1 MAVQNVAE
9 ASSLRTSEG
18 DTHDSAQAATAPG
31 FRHFLGTPNASQRFR
46 AFGIDPL
53 SSPAVLPQLR
63 GLMYRLSRRMD
74 ASIHW
79 PHQDR
84 PAENWENPFIP
95 SGYTYLLQFVA
106 HDLVHSAI
114 PLSVAGGLGGGTANA
129 RRTPLRL
136 ETLFGSGP
144 VGSPHIYALDAPND
158 DRRTKL
164 RLGRMRWKENE
175 PKTGCPFRDIAR
187 TRAENVTGIDRSIA
201 GVRVALTEAL
211 VADPRNDDHA
221 VMSQLTALFALLH
234 NGLVDVIRRQEDEA
248 APSGRF
254 GAAYKRFL
262 CARDALT
269 AIYHNILRKDLMR
282 RVIHPAVYAAYDRPV
297 PDFID
302 GPPSAEGLAIGDW
315 EIPFEFSHG
324 AFRFGHAMVR
334 PEYQINDLSLHD
346 LNITLEKTSANDPA
360 NMPLD
365 ETWMVQWSRFFEI
378 NGSTP
383 NLSRRIGPHLSDGLG
398 NDQIFPAFDQ
408 TERVGLLYR
417 DLLGAGLAGMWSV
430 DGLIAEI
437 GNRRPHVIGMFAPAC
452 RPRLPRRINFASGW
466 LPSRRMAHWTPRTS
480 KRFRTI
486 RRYPSSSCLRR
497 CTNRRRQVCILGCS
511 ARSSYRKSFSE
522 RSRAIRVQ
530 PGAARLPNNWTS
542 FPVNFTG
549 RMYFRTF
556 PISQAWLNWWNS
568 PPRLQVCGRPCPHFC
583 ERNSSVSRNPEE

>member
-1 MAVQNVAE
+1 MQ
-9 ASSLRTSEG
+9 
-18 DTHDSAQAATAPG
+18 
-31 FRHFLGTPNASQRFR
+31 
-46 AFGIDPL
+46 
-53 SSPAVLPQLR
+53 
-63 GLMYRLSRRMD
+63 RLSRRMD
-74 ASIHW
+74 ARIHW
-79 PHQDR
+79 PHHGR
-84 PAENWENPFIP
+84 SAENWENPFIP

-114 PLSVAGGLGGGTANA
+114 PLSVAGGRGGGTANA

-234 NGLVDVIRRQEDEA
+234 NGLIDIIRRREDNNG
-248 APSGRF
+248 PNGQF

-262 CARDALT
+262 CAREALT
-269 AIYHNILRKDLMR
+269 AIYHNIIRNDLMR
-282 RVIHPAVYAAYDRPV
+282 RVIHPTVYAAYDRPA

-302 GPPSAEGLAIGDW
+302 RTTSAEGLAVRDW

-346 LNITLEKTSANDPA
+346 LNVTLEKTSANDPA

-365 ETWMVQWSRFFEI
+365 ETWMVQWSRFFDI

-398 NDQIFPAFDQ
+398 NDRIFPAFDQ

-417 DLLGAGLAGMWSV
+417 DLLGAGLAGLWSV
-430 DGLIAEI
+430 DALITEI
-437 GNRRPHVIGMFAPAC
+437 GNLRPHFVGMSRLLSDRDYRVDTLREWLAAEPAYRTLSASDIETLANDPPLPFFILFEAMHQSQEEGLHLGLLGSIIVSEVIFGALASDPRAADGSSLAGQLDAISREFYLMNVFQDIPEISSMAQLVEFTTEIADLRQATPAF
-452 RPRLPRRINFASGW
+452 L
-466 LPSRRMAHWTPRTS
+466 
-480 KRFRTI
+480 
-486 RRYPSSSCLRR
+486 
-497 CTNRRRQVCILGCS
+497 
-511 ARSSYRKSFSE
+511 
-522 RSRAIRVQ
+522 
-530 PGAARLPNNWTS
+530 
-542 FPVNFTG
+542 
-549 RMYFRTF
+549 
-556 PISQAWLNWWNS
+556 
-568 PPRLQVCGRPCPHFC
+568 
-583 ERNSSVSRNPEE
+583 

>member
-1 MAVQNVAE
+1 M
-9 ASSLRTSEG
+9 
-18 DTHDSAQAATAPG
+18 H
-31 FRHFLGTPNASQRFR
+31 
-46 AFGIDPL
+46 
-53 SSPAVLPQLR
+53 
-63 GLMYRLSRRMD
+63 RLSRRMD

-175 PKTGCPFRDIAR
+175 PETGCPFRDIAR

-248 APSGRF
+248 APNGRF

-282 RVIHPAVYAAYDRPV
+282 RVIHPAVYAAYDRPA
-297 PDFID
+297 P
-302 GPPSAEGLAIGDW
+302 GL
-315 EIPFEFSHG
+315 H
-324 AFRFGHAMVR
+324 
-334 PEYQINDLSLHD
+334 
-346 LNITLEKTSANDPA
+346 
-360 NMPLD
+360 
-365 ETWMVQWSRFFEI
+365 
-378 NGSTP
+378 
-383 NLSRRIGPHLSDGLG
+383 
-398 NDQIFPAFDQ
+398 
-408 TERVGLLYR
+408 
-417 DLLGAGLAGMWSV
+417 
-430 DGLIAEI
+430 
-437 GNRRPHVIGMFAPAC
+437 RRPPF
-452 RPRLPRRINFASGW
+452 
-466 LPSRRMAHWTPRTS
+466 SRAVLRSETGKFRS
-480 KRFRTI
+480 SFRT
-486 RRYPSSSCLRR
+486 
-497 CTNRRRQVCILGCS
+497 
-511 ARSSYRKSFSE
+511 ARSASVTPWCGPNI
-522 RSRAIRVQ
+522 RSTTCRSM
-530 PGAARLPNNWTS
+530 T
-542 FPVNFTG
+542 
-549 RMYFRTF
+549 
-556 PISQAWLNWWNS
+556 
-568 PPRLQVCGRPCPHFC
+568 
-583 ERNSSVSRNPEE
+583 

>member
-1 MAVQNVAE
+1 MGETLSMAVQNVAE
-9 ASSLRTSEG
+9 ASSLRTSES

-31 FRHFLGTPNASQRFR
+31 FRHFLGTPNPSQRFR

-74 ASIHW
+74 ARIHW

-84 PAENWENPFIP
+84 SAENWENPFIP

-302 GPPSAEGLAIGDW
+302 GPTSAEGLAIGDW

-430 DGLIAEI
+430 DALIAEI
-437 GNRRPHVIGMFAPAC
+437 GNRRPHFIGMSRLLADRGYRVNQLREWLAAEPAYGALAAADIETLSNDPPLPFFILFEAMHQSQTEGLHLGLLGSIIVSEVIFGALASD
-452 RPRLPRRINFASGW
+452 PRAAGGGSLAEQLDFI
-466 LPSRRMAHWTPRTS
+466 SREFYRANVLQDIPDISSMAQLVEFTTE
-480 KRFRTI
+480 I
-486 RRYPSSSCLRR
+486 AGLR
-497 CTNRRRQVCILGCS
+497 
-511 ARSSYRKSFSE
+511 
-522 RSRAIRVQ
+522 
-530 PGAARLPNNWTS
+530 
-542 FPVNFTG
+542 
-549 RMYFRTF
+549 
-556 PISQAWLNWWNS
+556 QAVPAFL
-568 PPRLQVCGRPCPHFC
+568 
-583 ERNSSVSRNPEE
+583 

>member
-1 MAVQNVAE
+1 MALQKVAD
-9 ASSLRTSEG
+9 ASSFRASEF
-18 DTHDSAQAATAPG
+18 DTRDSAQAATTPG
-31 FRHFLGTPNASQRFR
+31 FRHFLGTPAPSQRFR
-46 AFGIDPL
+46 AFGVDPL
-53 SSPAVLPQLR
+53 GSPSHHAKLR
-63 GLMYRLSRRMD
+63 GLMHRLSRRMD
-74 ASIHW
+74 AAIKW
-79 PHQDR
+79 PPHQVR
-84 PAENWENPFIP
+84 SAEYWENPFIP

-114 PLSVAGGLGGGTANA
+114 PLSVAGGLGGGTTNA

-136 ETLFGSGP
+136 ETLYGSGP

-175 PKTGCPFRDIAR
+175 PASGCPFRDIAR
-187 TRAENVTGIDRSIA
+187 TPAENVTGIDRSIA

-221 VMSQLTALFALLH
+221 VMSQLTALLALLH
-234 NGLVDVIRRQEDEA
+234 NGLVDIIRGREDNA
-248 APSGRF
+248 GPNGQF

-262 CARDALT
+262 CARSALT
-269 AIYHNILRKDLMR
+269 AIYHNIIRNDLMR
-282 RVIHPAVYAAYDRPV
+282 RVIHPAVYASYGGPTAHFIDRPA
-297 PDFID
+297 
-302 GPPSAEGLAIGDW
+302 SAEALAIGDW

-346 LNITLEKTSANDPA
+346 LNNTLEKSSVNDPA

-398 NDQIFPAFDQ
+398 NDQIFPAFDE

-430 DGLIAEI
+430 DALIAEI
-437 GNRRPHVIGMFAPAC
+437 GNRRPQFIGMSRLLTDRAYRVHQLREWLVSGQVYGALTDEDIETLSNDPPLPFFILFEAMQQTEGLQLGLLGSIIVSETIFGALASDPQSAGGGSLADQLNLISREFYLANVLQDIPEISNMAQLVEFTTEIADLRQAVPAF
-452 RPRLPRRINFASGW
+452 L
-466 LPSRRMAHWTPRTS
+466 
-480 KRFRTI
+480 
-486 RRYPSSSCLRR
+486 
-497 CTNRRRQVCILGCS
+497 
-511 ARSSYRKSFSE
+511 
-522 RSRAIRVQ
+522 
-530 PGAARLPNNWTS
+530 
-542 FPVNFTG
+542 
-549 RMYFRTF
+549 
-556 PISQAWLNWWNS
+556 
-568 PPRLQVCGRPCPHFC
+568 
-583 ERNSSVSRNPEE
+583 

>member
-1 MAVQNVAE
+1 M
-9 ASSLRTSEG
+9 
-18 DTHDSAQAATAPG
+18 H
-31 FRHFLGTPNASQRFR
+31 
-46 AFGIDPL
+46 
-53 SSPAVLPQLR
+53 
-63 GLMYRLSRRMD
+63 RLSRRMD
-74 ASIHW
+74 AAIRW
-79 PHQDR
+79 PSHADGS
-84 PAENWENPFIP
+84 AEYWENPRMP

-136 ETLFGSGP
+136 ETLFGNGP

-175 PKTGCPFRDIAR
+175 PATGCPFRDIAR
-187 TRAENVTGIDRSIA
+187 SAAENVTGIDRSIT

-234 NGLVDVIRRQEDEA
+234 NGLVDIIRRQEDSA
-248 APSGRF
+248 GPNARF

-262 CARDALT
+262 CAREALT

-282 RVIHPAVYAAYDRPV
+282 RVIHPAIYRVYEGPN

-302 GPPSAEGLAIGDW
+302 RSAPEGFAIGDW

-334 PEYQINDLSLHD
+334 HEYRINDLSLHD
-346 LNITLEKTSANDPA
+346 LNNTLEKSSANDPV

-378 NGSTP
+378 NGSRP
-383 NLSRRIGPHLSDGLG
+383 NFSRRIGPYLSDGLG
-398 NDQIFPAFDQ
+398 NDQIFPAFDE

-430 DGLIAEI
+430 DALIDEI
-437 GNRRPHVIGMFAPAC
+437 SNRRPQLIAMSRLLADRAYRVGMLREWLTAAPAYGALSADEIETLSND
-452 RPRLPRRINFASGW
+452 PPLPF
-466 LPSRRMAHWTPRTS
+466 
-480 KRFRTI
+480 F
-486 RRYPSSSCLRR
+486 
-497 CTNRRRQVCILGCS
+497 ILFE
-511 ARSSYRKSFSE
+511 AM
-522 RSRAIRVQ
+522 Q
-530 PGAARLPNNWTS
+530 Q
-542 FPVNFTG
+542 
-549 RMYFRTF
+549 
-556 PISQAWLNWWNS
+556 SQAEGMHLGPLGSIIVSEVIFGALACDPRSADGNS
-568 PPRLQVCGRPCPHFC
+568 LAERLASISREFYPANVLQEIPDI
-583 ERNSSVSRNPEE
+583 SSMAQLVEFTTEIAELQQAVPAFL

>member
-187 TRAENVTGIDRSIA
+187 TRAENVTGIDRSIT

-269 AIYHNILRKDLMR
+269 AIYHNVLRKDLMR

-302 GPPSAEGLAIGDW
+302 RRASAESLATGDW

-334 PEYQINDLSLHD
+334 HEYCINDLSIQD
-346 LNITLEKTSANDPA
+346 LYSTLEKTSANDPV

-378 NGSTP
+378 NENRP
-383 NLSRRIGPHLSDGLG
+383 NFSRRIGPYLSDALG
-398 NDQIFPAFDQ
+398 NDQIFPAFDETQ
-408 TERVGLLYR
+408 RVGLLYR
-417 DLLGAGLAGMWSV
+417 DLLGAGIAGMWSV
-430 DGLIAEI
+430 DALIAEI
-437 GNRRPHVIGMFAPAC
+437 ATRKPQFIAMSRLLADRAYRVSRLRDWLVAAPAYGALTAEDIETLSDDPPLPFFILFEAMQQSQAEGQ
-452 RPRLPRRINFASGW
+452 RLGPLGSIIVSEVIFGALAGDPR
-466 LPSRRMAHWTPRTS
+466 
-480 KRFRTI
+480 
-486 RRYPSSSCLRR
+486 SSS
-497 CTNRRRQVCILGCS
+497 
-511 ARSSYRKSFSE
+511 
-522 RSRAIRVQ
+522 
-530 PGAARLPNNWTS
+530 GAALATQLADLSREYYPA
-542 FPVNFTG
+542 NF
-549 RMYFRTF
+549 FQEI
-556 PISQAWLNWWNS
+556 PDISSMAQLVKFTTEIAELQQAVPAFL
-568 PPRLQVCGRPCPHFC
+568 
-583 ERNSSVSRNPEE
+583 

>member
-1 MAVQNVAE
+1 MVMQNVAE
-9 ASSLRTSEG
+9 STLRTSG
-18 DTHDSAQAATAPG
+18 IDTRDSAQATPSG
-31 FRHFLGTPNASQRFR
+31 FRHFLGTPRPLQRFR
-46 AFGIDPL
+46 AFGVDPL

-63 GLMYRLSRRMD
+63 GLMHRLSRRMD
-74 ASIHW
+74 ARIHW
-79 PHQDR
+79 PPHTDR
-84 PAENWENPFIP
+84 SAEYWENPLIP

-114 PLSVAGGLGGGTANA
+114 PLSVAGGLGGGTTNA

-164 RLGRMRWKENE
+164 RLGRMRWKEQE
-175 PKTGCPFRDIAR
+175 PASGCPFRDIAR
-187 TRAENVTGIDRSIA
+187 ARAENLTGIDRSIA
-201 GVRVALTEAL
+201 GVRTALTEPL

-234 NGLVDVIRRQEDEA
+234 NGLVDVIRRQEDDA

-262 CARDALT
+262 CARGALT

-282 RVIHPAVYAAYDRPV
+282 RVIHPAIYAAYDRPV

-302 GPPSAEGLAIGDW
+302 RRTSAEGIAIGDW
-315 EIPFEFSHG
+315 KIPFEFSHG

-346 LNITLEKTSANDPA
+346 LNVTLEKTSANDPA

-365 ETWMVQWSRFFEI
+365 ETWMVQWSRFFEV

-430 DGLIAEI
+430 DALIAEI
-437 GNRRPHVIGMFAPAC
+437 GGRKPHFIEMSRLLADRGYRVNQLREWLAAEPAYGALTAADIETLSND
-452 RPRLPRRINFASGW
+452 PPLPFFVLFEA
-466 LPSRRMAHWTPRTS
+466 MH
-480 KRFRTI
+480 
-486 RRYPSSSCLRR
+486 
-497 CTNRRRQVCILGCS
+497 Q
-511 ARSSYRKSFSE
+511 
-522 RSRAIRVQ
+522 
-530 PGAARLPNNWTS
+530 
-542 FPVNFTG
+542 
-549 RMYFRTF
+549 
-556 PISQAWLNWWNS
+556 SQAKGLHLGLLGS
-568 PPRLQVCGRPCPHFC
+568 IIVSEVIFGALASDPPAAVGASLAAQL
-583 ERNSSVSRNPEE
+583 SSISRKFYLANVFQNIPEISSMAQLVEFTTEIAGLRQAVPAFL

>member
-1 MAVQNVAE
+1 MAVQKVAD
-9 ASSLRTSEG
+9 ASSFRTSEL
-18 DTHDSAQAATAPG
+18 DTRAPISSATTPG
-31 FRHFLGTPNASQRFR
+31 FRHFFGTPAPSQRFR

-53 SSPAVLPQLR
+53 ESPSHHAKLR
-63 GLMYRLSRRMD
+63 GLMHRLSRRMD
-74 ASIHW
+74 AAIKW
-79 PHQDR
+79 PSHQVR
-84 PAENWENPFIP
+84 SLEYWENPCIP
-95 SGYTYLLQFVA
+95 SGYTYLLQFIA

-114 PLSVAGGLGGGTANA
+114 PLSVAGGLGRGTTNA

-136 ETLFGSGP
+136 ETLYGSGP

-164 RLGRMRWKENE
+164 RLGRMRWKE
-175 PKTGCPFRDIAR
+175 KQSATGCPFRDIAR
-187 TRAENVTGIDRSIA
+187 TPAENVTGIDRSIK

-234 NGLVDVIRRQEDEA
+234 NGLVDIIRRREGEA
-248 APSGRF
+248 GPNGQF

-262 CARDALT
+262 CARGALT
-269 AIYHNILRKDLMR
+269 AIYHNIIRNDLMR
-282 RVIHPAVYAAYDRPV
+282 RVIHPAIYASYCGPAAH
-297 PDFID
+297 FID
-302 GPPSAEGLAIGDW
+302 RLASGEGLAIGDW

-346 LNITLEKTSANDPA
+346 LNNTLEKSSVNDPA

-398 NDQIFPAFDQ
+398 NDQIFPAFDE

-430 DGLIAEI
+430 DALIAEI
-437 GNRRPHVIGMFAPAC
+437 GGRRPQFIATSRLLADRAYRVNQLREWLVSTPAYGALTDEDIETLSNDPPLPFFILFEAMQQTEGLQLGLLGSIIVSEVIFGA
-452 RPRLPRRINFASGW
+452 LASV
-466 LPSRRMAHWTPRTS
+466 P
-480 KRFRTI
+480 
-486 RRYPSSSCLRR
+486 
-497 CTNRRRQVCILGCS
+497 QS
-511 ARSSYRKSFSE
+511 AGGG
-522 RSRAIRVQ
+522 
-530 PGAARLPNNWTS
+530 GALADQLD
-542 FPVNFTG
+542 
-549 RMYFRTF
+549 
-556 PISQAWLNWWNS
+556 L
-568 PPRLQVCGRPCPHFC
+568 
-583 ERNSSVSRNPEE
+583 VSREFYLTNVLQDIPEISNMAQLVELTTEIAELQQAVPAFL

>member
-1 MAVQNVAE
+1 MAVQKAAE
-9 ASSLRTSEG
+9 ASSFRTSES
-18 DTHDSAQAATAPG
+18 DTHVSAQAATAPG
-31 FRHFLGTPNASQRFR
+31 FRHFLNTPRPSQRFR

-63 GLMYRLSRRMD
+63 GLMHRLSRRMD
-74 ASIHW
+74 AAIQW
-79 PHQDR
+79 PPHRDR
-84 PAENWENPFIP
+84 PAEYWENPLIP

-164 RLGRMRWKENE
+164 RLGRMRWKEKE
-175 PKTGCPFRDIAR
+175 PATGCPFRDIAR
-187 TRAENVTGIDRSIA
+187 TRAENLTGIDRSIA

-234 NGLVDVIRRQEDEA
+234 NALVDVIRRREDSTGPNE
-248 APSGRF
+248 RF

-262 CARDALT
+262 CARGALT
-269 AIYHNILRKDLMR
+269 AIYHNILRNDLMR
-282 RVIHPAVYAAYDRPV
+282 RVIHPAIYSGYSGPT
-297 PDFID
+297 PHFID
-302 GPPSAEGLAIGDW
+302 CPESADGLAIGDW

-334 PEYQINDLSLHD
+334 HEYRINDLSLHD
-346 LNITLEKTSANDPA
+346 LNNTLEKSSANDPV

-378 NGSTP
+378 NGSKP
-383 NLSRRIGPHLSDGLG
+383 NFSRRIGPYLSDGLG
-398 NDQIFPAFDQ
+398 NEQIFPAFDE

-430 DGLIAEI
+430 EALIAEI
-437 GNRRPHVIGMFAPAC
+437 GNRRPHFIAMSRLLADRGYRVHQLREWLAAAPAYGALSAADIETLSNDPPLPFFVLFEAMQQPQTEGLHLGPLGSIIVSEVIFGALASD
-452 RPRLPRRINFASGW
+452 PRSADGGSLPQQLACI
-466 LPSRRMAHWTPRTS
+466 SREFYPANVLQEIPDISSMAQ
-480 KRFRTI
+480 
-486 RRYPSSSCLRR
+486 L
-497 CTNRRRQVCILGCS
+497 V
-511 ARSSYRKSFSE
+511 E
-522 RSRAIRVQ
+522 
-530 PGAARLPNNWTS
+530 
-542 FPVNFTG
+542 FT
-549 RMYFRTF
+549 TE
-556 PISQAWLNWWNS
+556 IAELKQAVPAFL
-568 PPRLQVCGRPCPHFC
+568 
-583 ERNSSVSRNPEE
+583 